1 MDDALSPA
9 PLPISIPIEIVSEEE
24 MAFLEAAL
32 AAALPCALSPSSSSP
47 RGRRA
52 ASSLSRC
59 AAAAPPHS
67 SSAADIEDSLATS
80 APRRSL
86 LHRFRSKRAL
96 MVTDVTAAE
105 WCEKQMEFVLL
116 HGKPRR
122 TKAMKAGSDRH
133 AQLEKEMIAVLHP
146 LLAEGK
152 DFFCVFLQLCI
163 VFLICPVS
171 KQVIEK
177 VDIVIKSVEE
187 SWAVKFM
194 NFIIGANQLLFEG
207 LTRELPVIGVVEGT
221 WMIGVIDEIQLPL
234 DKAIP
239 NPIIVDTKT
248 RHKATLPSEAQKRN
262 ARLQLMCYKYLW
274 DSLTAEQFSTYDF
287 FSYFNLNPQYNLSGV
302 VKEYISSLGFHVKTL
317 EDVFTYFRETCCL
330 LPPSQEQLF
339 LRYELQS
346 DNSLLEEYFFS
357 YDPIWF
363 KDQVQECLK
372 FWLGEREAKF
382 VSEDEK
388 WKCHFCKFTS
398 TCPMTAIPEK

>member
-1 MDDALSPA
+1 MDDALSSA
-9 PLPISIPIEIVSEEE
+9 PLPISVPIEIVSEEE

-47 RGRRA
+47 RGRRG
-52 ASSLSRC
+52 ASSLRRC
-59 AAAAPPHS
+59 AAPPHS

-221 WMIGVIDEIQLPL
+221 WMIGVIDEIRLPL

-287 FSYFNLNPQYNLSGV
+287 FSYFNLNPQYNLSGI

-330 LPPSQEQLF
+330 LPPSQEQLL

>member
-1 MDDALSPA
+1 
-9 PLPISIPIEIVSEEE
+9 
-24 MAFLEAAL
+24 
-32 AAALPCALSPSSSSP
+32 
-47 RGRRA
+47 
-52 ASSLSRC
+52 
-59 AAAAPPHS
+59 
-67 SSAADIEDSLATS
+67 
-80 APRRSL
+80 
-86 LHRFRSKRAL
+86 
-96 MVTDVTAAE
+96 
-105 WCEKQMEFVLL
+105 MEFVLL

-133 AQLEKEMIAVLHP
+133 AQLENE
-146 LLAEGK
+146 
-152 DFFCVFLQLCI
+152 
-163 VFLICPVS
+163 
-171 KQVIEK
+171 VIEK

-221 WMIGVIDEIQLPL
+221 WMIGVIDEIRLPL

-287 FSYFNLNPQYNLSGV
+287 FSYFNLNPQYNLSGI
-302 VKEYISSLGFHVKTL
+302 VKEYISSLGFHVKIIGNPYNCWLIWHEKTTHYETLFRSGDGASQATEQRRQCRIHLPSHLITWNLSSGKKGKKKSEKWKHSQISYYILNIAMTLSIKMFHLQTL

-330 LPPSQEQLF
+330 LPPSQEQLL